1 MLVCFLLMKCSCFS
15 FDDCAFLQAWDAG
28 RSDEQSEEKK
38 AATSLENCCSCVE
51 QLGMQLYPN
60 DAVFPEP
67 HVCLR
72 LELAAAGRWP
82 EAGPASQDDSR
93 VASAMLKVGEQRI
106 CSLSEIANPLKSK
119 VAPAIVK

>member
-1 MLVCFLLMKCSCFS
+1 MALSHLTGKNLHSYKCIMGP
-15 FDDCAFLQAWDAG
+15 QAWDAK
-28 RSDEQSEEKK
+28 RDEQQSEEKR
-38 AATSLENCCSCVE
+38 AAASFENCCSCVE

-82 EAGPASQDDSR
+82 EAGPASTDDSR
-93 VASAMLKVGEQRI
+93 VASAMLKV
-106 CSLSEIANPLKSK
+106 CSA
-119 VAPAIVK
+119 